1 MALNVDSLPSTETV
15 NVMVVN
21 LTFYKSS
28 VKACLS
34 RPGICGSYLCFE
46 IEAHAKEGL

>member
-1 MALNVDSLPSTETV
+1 
-15 NVMVVN
+15 MVVN

-34 RPGICGSYLCFE
+34 HLGICGIYLCFE
-46 IEAHAKEGL
+46 IETHAKQGLWHVW